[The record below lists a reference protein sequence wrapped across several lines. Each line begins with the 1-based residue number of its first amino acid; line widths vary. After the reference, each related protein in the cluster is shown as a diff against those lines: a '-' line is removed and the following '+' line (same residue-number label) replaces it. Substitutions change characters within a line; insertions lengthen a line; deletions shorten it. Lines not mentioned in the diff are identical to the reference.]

1 MPLTAMALLA
11 VRDLTL
17 TLDGRRILEGVSFD
31 LMPGEFVSL
40 VGPNG
45 AGKTTLL
52 RCLMRIHTRWTGEV
66 LWEGTPID
74 RFSSRRWA
82 RRVAYLP
89 QEDRVSVPY
98 SVEEFVLMAR
108 YPHGN
113 PFLPPSP
120 ADLEAVRKALLV
132 TDTWSWRHRIV
143 RTLSGGERQRVM
155 LAAVLAQEAR
165 VLLLDEATTFL
176 DYHHRE
182 DVQALLK
189 KINRREGIT
198 ILAVTHDVNAAALV
212 SDRIIALQNG
222 RIVFIGPPREL
233 MQAAVLH
240 RLFGF
245 HPVLVPHPQVGL
257 PVVVPA
263 LPGGDT

>member
-1 MPLTAMALLA
+1 MALLS
-11 VRDLTL
+11 VRNLAL
-17 TLDGRRILEGVSFD
+17 TLDGRRILEDVSFD
-31 LMPGEFVSL
+31 LEPGEFVCV

-52 RCLMRIHTRWTGEV
+52 RCLMRIYTRWTGQV
-66 LWEGTPID
+66 LWEGTPIE
-74 RFSSRRWA
+74 RFSSRQWA

-98 SVEEFVLMAR
+98 TVEEFVLMAR

-113 PFLPPSP
+113 PFRPPSP
-120 ADLEAVRKALLV
+120 ADLEAVRKALLM
-132 TDTWSWRHRIV
+132 TETWSWRHRIV

-155 LAAVLAQEAR
+155 LAAVLAQQASL
-165 VLLLDEATTFL
+165 LLLDEATTFL

-189 KINRREGIT
+189 RINRREGIT

-212 SDRIIALQNG
+212 SDRIIALEQG
-222 RIVFIGPPREL
+222 RVLFAGPPEEL
-233 MQAAVLH
+233 MQAGVL
-240 RLFGF
+240 RGLFGF
-245 HPVLVPHPQVGL
+245 QPVLVPHPQTGL
-257 PVVVPA
+257 PMVVPTP
-263 LPGGDT
+263 PGGDT